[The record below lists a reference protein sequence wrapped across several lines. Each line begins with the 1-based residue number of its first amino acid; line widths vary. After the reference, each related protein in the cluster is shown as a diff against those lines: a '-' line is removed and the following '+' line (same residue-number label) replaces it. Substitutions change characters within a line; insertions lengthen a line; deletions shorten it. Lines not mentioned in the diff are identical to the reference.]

1 MKKKKI
7 FISLTGM
14 SGSGK
19 TTLFNNLR
27 EIYSSDKSL
36 KVGFMFEGARTIL
49 TSDMKNFDLSKYLND
64 WDSLSSEDKKD
75 FELWQSKLCL
85 NFRENLD
92 RCVDADIIISDRSP
106 IDQLVYYLL
115 QCGDKNHPMYDNIL
129 NMVSKVSSEYHNVAI
144 VLDTPLNDVQK
155 NLKLDIG
162 HHYTEKLYDLL
173 NEKLMFY
180 NVIKELNF
188 LDNLYFFSG
197 NDPEL
202 SRKVVSAISDI
213 ISGGK

>member
-1 MKKKKI
+1 MNKNKI

-27 EIYSSDKSL
+27 DIYNLDTKH

-49 TSDMKNFDLSKYLND
+49 NSDMKNFDLSKYLND
-64 WDSLSSEDKKD
+64 WNSLSPEDKKD

-92 RCVDADIIISDRSP
+92 KCSDADIIISDRSP

-115 QCGDKNHPMYDNIL
+115 QCGDKSHPMYDNIL
-129 NMVSKVSSEYHNVAI
+129 NMVSKVSSEYYNVVI
-144 VLDTPLNDVQK
+144 MLDTPINDVQK

-188 LDNLYFFSG
+188 LDKLYFFSG
-197 NDPEL
+197 NDPKL
-202 SRKVVSAISDI
+202 TKKIVTAIEDNFKN
-213 ISGGK
+213 GE